1 MLCTEE
7 QIVDSQGT
15 KTLSGIFLMPF
26 PESEINFSLMGPDQG
41 SATIIIQRDIFPI
54 SSAK

>member
-15 KTLSGIFLMPF
+15 KTLGGIFLMPF

-41 SATIIIQRDIFPI
+41 SATITIQRAIFPI